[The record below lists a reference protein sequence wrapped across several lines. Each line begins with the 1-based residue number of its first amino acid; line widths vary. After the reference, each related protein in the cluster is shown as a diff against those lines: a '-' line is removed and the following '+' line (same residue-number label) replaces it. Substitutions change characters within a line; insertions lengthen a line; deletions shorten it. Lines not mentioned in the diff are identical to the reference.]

1 MAVPMECILRSRQSQ
16 ASARYI
22 TTWSFGPY
30 VLPVCYFAAKRCS
43 ILLDLFYL
51 SSSLVFYAVLFDY
64 SVVACRN
71 SLNSKLSAGYSFSS
85 YRCAGQTRAKSPLQ
99 PYGFGLGSLAP
110 RNHALLFNSLLLGY
124 VHQSSHLNLRTNLLN
139 SDSLNVEATA
149 KAGNG
154 SPQATPSPKPAAVS
168 KWSNQARS
176 KESLFQDRR
185 QTWISSAE
193 GSRLLGSQTTAVSAS
208 TYKHIAGDL

>member
-1 MAVPMECILRSRQSQ
+1 M
-16 ASARYI
+16 
-22 TTWSFGPY
+22 
-30 VLPVCYFAAKRCS
+30 
-43 ILLDLFYL
+43 

-71 SLNSKLSAGYSFSS
+71 SLKLSAGYSFSS

-110 RNHALLFNSLLLGY
+110 RSHAFLFNSLLLGY
-124 VHQSSHLNLRTNLLN
+124 MHQST
-139 SDSLNVEATA
+139 TA

-193 GSRLLGSQTTAVSAS
+193 GSRLLGSQITAASAS